1 MITLAGIGGGVNPP
15 LLLRLVA
22 REPVEVV
29 PFDASFNLSPSVE
42 IFINLS
48 KINKHEFM
56 IPISLTNTC
65 RSCLNFSFGICTS
78 SSAVETFNP
87 SAIL

>member
-29 PFDASFNLSPSVE
+29 PFDARELVLPHADVRVSREAASAQLVHAVAGRDLRRPQVE
-42 IFINLS
+42 A
-48 KINKHEFM
+48 
-56 IPISLTNTC
+56 
-65 RSCLNFSFGICTS
+65 GD
-78 SSAVETFNP
+78 A
-87 SAIL
+87 AIRKVAIA